1 MSVPASKIARP
12 DSPHTKRAAPATSA
26 LTRERTRSA
35 WLFLGPTL
43 LVLLLVAGWPLGR
56 TIWFSFTDATLDK
69 IGDSNYQMVGLDNYF
84 GKYGVFNFDTAEGF
98 WKTDWGMA
106 IGNTFKFAIV
116 SVILETILGVVFAL
130 VLNAEFKGRA
140 FVRAAVLV
148 PWAIPTIVS
157 AKMWAWMM
165 HDNYGVV
172 NAMLMGAGLIDHKI
186 AWTADPA
193 YALWSVVLVDVWK
206 TTPFMALLTLAALQM
221 LPRDCYEAAHVDG
234 IHPVRVFFKV
244 TLPLIWPALM
254 VAVIF
259 RLLDALR
266 VFDIIYVMTS
276 NSVDTIS
283 MSGFV
288 RREIVDNNY
297 VGFGSAASTVL
308 FLIIASCTLIYLKAS
323 RVDLGGKK

>member
-1 MSVPASKIARP
+1 MSTP
-12 DSPHTKRAAPATSA
+12 TSE

-35 WLFLGPTL
+35 WIFLAPTL
-43 LVLLLVAGWPLGR
+43 IVLAMVAGWPLGR
-56 TIWFSFTDATLDK
+56 TIWFSFTDATLET
-69 IGDSNYQMVGLDNYF
+69 IGESTYNMVGLTNYF
-84 GKYGVFNFDTAEGF
+84 GKYGVFNFGAADGF
-98 WKTDWGMA
+98 WSTDWGFA
-106 IGNTFKFAIV
+106 IKNTFSFAIV
-116 SVILETILGVVFAL
+116 SVILETILGVVIAL
-130 VLNAEFKGRA
+130 VMNAEFKGRA

-157 AKMWAWMM
+157 AKMWAWIM
-165 HDNYGVV
+165 HDQFGVL
-172 NAMLMGAGLIDHKI
+172 NAMLKSWGIIDANI
-186 AWTADPA
+186 AWTADPH

-221 LPRDCYEAAHVDG
+221 LPKDCYEAAYVDG
-234 IHPVRVFFKV
+234 IHPVKVFFKV

-276 NSVDTIS
+276 NSVATIS

-297 VGFGSAASTVL
+297 VGYGSAASTVL
-308 FLIIASCTLIYLKAS
+308 FLIIAACTLIYLKVS
-323 RVDLGGKK
+323 RVDMGGKK

>member
-1 MSVPASKIARP
+1 MS
-12 DSPHTKRAAPATSA
+12 SPTSA

-35 WLFLGPTL
+35 WIFLAPTL
-43 LVLLLVAGWPLGR
+43 IVLALVAGWPLGR
-56 TIWFSFTDATLDK
+56 TIWFSFTDASLDT
-69 IGDSNYQMVGLDNYF
+69 IGNSSYQWVGLANYF
-84 GKYGVFNFDTAEGF
+84 GEYGVFNFGAAEGF
-98 WKTDWGMA
+98 WSTDWGKA
-106 IGNTFKFAIV
+106 ILNTFKFATV
-116 SVILETILGVVFAL
+116 SVVLETVMGVVFAL
-130 VLNAEFKGRA
+130 VLNANFKGRA

-157 AKMWAWMM
+157 AKMWAWIM
-165 HDNYGVV
+165 HDQFGVL
-172 NAMLMGAGLIDHKI
+172 NAVLKSWGVIDSNI

-206 TTPFMALLTLAALQM
+206 TTPFMTLLTLAALQM

-234 IHPVRVFFKV
+234 IHPVKVFFKV

-297 VGFGSAASTVL
+297 VGYGSAASTVL
-308 FLIIASCTLIYLKAS
+308 FLIIGACTLAYLKLS

>member
-1 MSVPASKIARP
+1 MS
-12 DSPHTKRAAPATSA
+12 SPPSA

-35 WLFLGPTL
+35 WIFLAPTL
-43 LVLLLVAGWPLGR
+43 IVLALVAGWPLGR
-56 TIWFSFTDATLDK
+56 TIWFSFTDASLDS
-69 IGDSNYQMVGLDNYF
+69 IGDSTYKWVGLANYF
-84 GKYGVFNFDTAEGF
+84 GEYGVFNFAAAQGF
-98 WKTDWGMA
+98 WNTDWGMA
-106 IGNTFKFAIV
+106 IRNTFKFAFV
-116 SVILETILGVVFAL
+116 SVVLETVLGVVFAL
-130 VLNAEFKGRA
+130 VLNANFKGRA

-157 AKMWAWMM
+157 AKMWAWIM
-165 HDNYGVV
+165 HDQFGVL
-172 NAMLMGAGLIDHKI
+172 NAMLKSWGVIDTNV
-186 AWTADPA
+186 AWTADPDF
-193 YALWSVVLVDVWK
+193 ALWSVVLVDVWK
-206 TTPFMALLTLAALQM
+206 TTPFMTLLTLAALQM

-234 IHPVRVFFKV
+234 IHPITVFFKV

-297 VGFGSAASTVL
+297 VGYGSAASTVL
-308 FLIIASCTLIYLKAS
+308 FLIIGACTLLYLKIS